1 MEYKINK
8 LDTIIQQGEK
18 MEKSTKT
25 LIQQQNQEL
34 VKQNQNLTAQFQT
47 MMQGIIEKSIEPL
60 IIQNNQ
66 LMQEIKTLKA
76 EQKQIVKEAVA
87 EAIKT
92 QMTYLID
99 KQVEKIIEKINA
111 QGDRLSDNQKE
122 LAKYLVDFK
131 EEVTDYIANS
141 NKNEKEM
148 LEEGEK
154 ILDMLDDL
162 GKGLINAHS
171 GLTDLQNFWG
181 KHLGDGLG
189 KVAIGIEGLAKRMD
203 NAERNVINNQEHT
216 YKAVKDVNSLINRK
230 SW

>member
-1 MEYKINK
+1 
-8 LDTIIQQGEK
+8 
-18 MEKSTKT
+18 MEKSHKAP
-25 LIQQQNQEL
+25 IQQQNQEL

-87 EAIKT
+87 EAIKA

-99 KQVEKIIEKINA
+99 KQVEKIIEKVNA

-122 LAKYLVDFK
+122 IAKYLVDFK
-131 EEVTDYIANS
+131 EEVTDYITNS

-162 GKGLINAHS
+162 GKGLINTQE
-171 GLTDLQNFWG
+171 GVMDLQNFWG
-181 KHLGDGLG
+181 KTLGEALG
-189 KVAIGIEGLAKRMD
+189 NIGIGIEGLAKRMD

>member
-1 MEYKINK
+1 
-8 LDTIIQQGEK
+8 
-18 MEKSTKT
+18 
-25 LIQQQNQEL
+25 
-34 VKQNQNLTAQFQT
+34 

-76 EQKQIVKEAVA
+76 EQKQIVKEAVT

-99 KQVEKIIEKINA
+99 KQVEKIIEKVNA

-131 EEVTDYIANS
+131 EEVTDYITKS

-162 GKGLINAHS
+162 GKGLIEAHDS
-171 GLTDLQNFWG
+171 ITGLQNFWG
-181 KHLGDGLG
+181 KTLGEGLG
-189 KVAIGIEGLAKRMD
+189 NIALGIKGLAERMD
-203 NAERNVINNQEHT
+203 NAEKNILNNQEHT

>member
-1 MEYKINK
+1 
-8 LDTIIQQGEK
+8 
-18 MEKSTKT
+18 
-25 LIQQQNQEL
+25 
-34 VKQNQNLTAQFQT
+34 
-47 MMQGIIEKSIEPL
+47 MQGIIEKSIEPL

-76 EQKQIVKEAVA
+76 EQKQIVKEAVT

-99 KQVEKIIEKINA
+99 KQVEKIIEKVNA

-122 LAKYLVDFK
+122 IAKYLVDFK
-131 EEVTDYIANS
+131 EEVTDYITNS
-141 NKNEKEM
+141 NKSEKEM

-154 ILDMLDDL
+154 ILD
-162 GKGLINAHS
+162 GLKDIGEILVDAQE
-171 GLTDLQNFWG
+171 GIMDLQNDWG
-181 KHLGDGLG
+181 KHLGDGLA
-189 KVAIGIEGLAKRMD
+189 KVALGIKGLVDRMD

-230 SW
+230 SF